1 MFTMQDKAQSFKQKG
16 YQKNIR
22 DYPANRPYLES
33 HSFAITDANNWTSD
47 STLVVQQSQDLE
59 I

>member
-1 MFTMQDKAQSFKQKG
+1 MFTMQDKAQSLKQKG

-33 HSFAITDANNWTSD
+33 HNFCYHRD